1 MYPLNKWIPIGGFG
15 IYWPGRVASEEQ
27 QDGSG
32 KLMYQSENPDGST
45 QWNSLPGQRCDSTR
59 VELAAAII
67 AMMRSNTIHIVTDSA
82 AMMTKALKLIED
94 AKEWCS
100 TSQPEWLPKEHHIKK
115 HGGFNMTGTCGKFSL
130 KQSW

>member
-1 MYPLNKWIPIGGFG
+1 MYPTNKWISIGGFG

-27 QDGSG
+27 QDGSE
-32 KLMYQSENPDGST
+32 KLMYQSENHDGTT

-67 AMMRSNTIHIVTDSA
+67 AMMRFNTIHIGTDSA
-82 AMMTKALKLIED
+82 AMMTKALKLIEV
-94 AKEWCS
+94 AKGWCS
-100 TSQPEWLPKEHHIKK
+100 SSQPEWLPRKNHITN
-115 HGGFNMTGTCGKFSL
+115 HGVFNVTGTCGKFSS